1 MGVSTSGWI
10 ADPNERWKCDQG
22 NTYVKTKRPQS
33 DSSQMANGGFQS
45 DDELFMFLQIS
56 QTHSLI
62 IYAFWVILF
71 LHFLKYQWLNCC
83 LQKKTY
89 IEIHIQEVGQIR
101 LTPSL
106 KQRAFQ
112 TSATK
117 HLAFLKLRGRAGQE
131 ARWKSL
137 KLFQKQQSSD
147 TSDSC

>member
-1 MGVSTSGWI
+1 
-10 ADPNERWKCDQG
+10 
-22 NTYVKTKRPQS
+22 
-33 DSSQMANGGFQS
+33 MANGGFQS

-106 KQRAFQ
+106 KQRVFQ

-117 HLAFLKLRGRAGQE
+117 QPGISEIKRKSWAGSKMEIPKTVPKTAIQ
-131 ARWKSL
+131 
-137 KLFQKQQSSD
+137 
-147 TSDSC
+147 